1 VYSLFSDSYKFTRI
15 MTRPA
20 GSVNSFFFIHY
31 LETTESPTVSEQK
44 IEIFSERSYYL
55 FAMIKA
61 MKQFL

>member
-1 VYSLFSDSYKFTRI
+1 